1 MTARH
6 VVLVGLMG
14 SGKSS
19 VGRHLAETLGRP
31 FVDTDLEVEKAEGR
45 TITDI
50 FRTSGE
56 EAFRDAEEAILDR
69 VLGEDRESVVATGG
83 GVVLREANRSR
94 LHNHCVVWLRA
105 ETDTLVERVER
116 SRHER
121 PLLGDDPRS
130 RLESLAAERARL
142 YLDVSDVAVDVDGRS
157 VPVVVDLIA
166 EAIRPIT
173 RLGA

>member
-6 VVLVGLMG
+6 VVLIGLMG

-19 VGRHLAETLGRP
+19 VGRQLAEALRRP
-31 FVDTDLEVEKAEGR
+31 FVDTDQEVERALGR
-45 TITDI
+45 TIADI
-50 FRTSGE
+50 FRNSGE
-56 EAFRDAEEAILDR
+56 EAFRDAEESVLAR
-69 VLGEDRESVVATGG
+69 VLDESPDSVVATGG

-94 LHNHCVVWLRA
+94 LNDHCVVWLRA
-105 ETDTLVERVER
+105 QVGTLVERVER

-121 PLLGDDPRS
+121 PLLGDDPRA
-130 RLESLAAERARL
+130 RLETLATERAAL
-142 YLDVSDVAVDVDGRS
+142 YLDLSDVAIDVDGRS
-157 VPVVVDLIA
+157 LSGVVDLIT

>member
-6 VVLVGLMG
+6 VVLIGLMG

-19 VGRHLAETLGRP
+19 VGRHLAEALGRP
-31 FVDTDLEVEKAEGR
+31 FVDTDLEVERAQGR
-45 TITDI
+45 TIADI
-50 FRTSGE
+50 FRNSGE
-56 EAFRDAEEAILDR
+56 EAFRVAEESVLAR
-69 VLGEDRESVVATGG
+69 VLDESPASVVATGG

-94 LHNHCVVWLRA
+94 LNDHCVVWLRA
-105 ETDTLVERVER
+105 QVDTLVERVER

-121 PLLGDDPRS
+121 PLLGDDPRA
-130 RLESLAAERARL
+130 RLETLATDRAGL
-142 YLDVSDVAVDVDGRS
+142 YLDVSDVAIDVDGRS
-157 VPVVVDLIA
+157 LSGVVDLIT